1 MSTVANIFPLI
12 RALVFGIIGFLAG
25 MALAALLRNIMDLDP
40 WVAEP
45 VILVGYV
52 FGLIGWLLGIGVW
65 GAWTKEWLGLDHGVS
80 HEQDWGRYLRFSTD
94 HKVIGVQYLVTMV
107 VLLLVAA
114 SWR

>member
-45 VILVGYV
+45 VTY
-52 FGLIGWLLGIGVW
+52 LG
-65 GAWTKEWLGLDHGVS
+65 
-80 HEQDWGRYLRFSTD
+80 
-94 HKVIGVQYLVTMV
+94 
-107 VLLLVAA
+107 
-114 SWR
+114 